1 MTYETIGTHILYE
14 GPIFTVRKDAV
25 VMPGGSEVWRDV
37 VDHRNAVAVVAL
49 AYQSGPSSTTRPT
62 VPTIALVYQYRHPL
76 GKRIW
81 ELPAGLQDHLS
92 EHPRVTAAREL
103 KEEAGVIAEQW
114 DDLVTIA
121 SSPGFTDEYVQV
133 FLATELERLPRQG
146 TGEDDE
152 EADLEVHWIPLEE
165 AVKMVE
171 GGVIV
176 SAHTVAGILAAAR
189 KVGI

>member
-1 MTYETIGTHILYE
+1 
-14 GPIFTVRKDAV
+14 
-25 VMPGGSEVWRDV
+25 
-37 VDHRNAVAVVAL
+37 
-49 AYQSGPSSTTRPT
+49 
-62 VPTIALVYQYRHPL
+62 
-76 GKRIW
+76 
-81 ELPAGLQDHLS
+81 
-92 EHPRVTAAREL
+92 L